1 MNTNENNIQSAI
13 DAGFR
18 LGAQEPKAANIP
30 HAVPFVVLRD
40 AEGTERIDYLMG
52 AFDRAPGNIRR
63 VAKFQDGRSF
73 KDYVS
78 EFADPHTKIYAN
90 LEKQSFVA
98 VLDDHHRPATPADS
112 PVTLEPMTNWREHRA
127 EYATKYSDEWM
138 LWASHNKKVFEGSVA
153 FAEFLEDAHFD
164 VVDPT
169 GADLLMIATTFRVH
183 EDVTF
188 KNATRL
194 QDGNLDFKFERV
206 VSAGAGVAGEMKIP
220 EVIVLEIPVYAG
232 LSERKYRIGARFR
245 YRLSGN
251 GALKIWFELER
262 PSRVIQQAF
271 TDIVSDISVAAGGR
285 PIYVGDAG

>member
-1 MNTNENNIQSAI
+1 MTTNESNIQAAI
-13 DAGFR
+13 DAGFK
-18 LGAQEPKAANIP
+18 LGAQVPRYADVP
-30 HAVPFVVLRD
+30 HAVPFIVLRNEAG
-40 AEGTERIDYLMG
+40 AEKVEYLMG

-112 PVTLEPMTNWREHRA
+112 PVILEPMTNWREHRA
-127 EYATKYSDEWM
+127 EYAAKYSDEWA
-138 LWASHNKKVFEGSVA
+138 LWNHHNKKVFDGNVA

-169 GADLLMIATTFRVH
+169 GADLLMIATTFRVY

-188 KNATRL
+188 KNAARL
-194 QDGNLDFKFERV
+194 QDGNLDFKFEKV

-232 LSERKYRIGARFR
+232 LSERKYRINARFR
-245 YRLSGN
+245 YRLSAN
-251 GALKIWFELER
+251 GSLKIWFELER

-271 TDIVSDISVAAGGR
+271 ADIVSDISVAAGGR
-285 PIYVGDAG
+285 PIYVGEAG